1 MGNQGMTNWK
11 FSMFFVIALTLVAG
25 LFADTALAG
34 NGDGTMIRS
43 LTIPTD
49 AVLIPDE
56 EIVKAGTI
64 DVAATDNVDEGL
76 GLKFTYMADGAD
88 GASPIDMNGG
98 TVRLKIHP
106 DWKIGIDNIES
117 VSDGTTGT
125 TTLLYLRGAKL
136 TDVAEDAVGE
146 VAAAAAPSMIRGPAL
161 KSDRNNRRI
170 KLDLDADGNVTYI
183 NVELDGFDW
192 GIDRATGRKLTI
204 TLARVT
210 VPIPVAL
217 SRSGRPVKTYEFT
230 AYSGAPGSTP
240 RKLKPDNDV
249 NTDTHP
255 IVEVGNIDS
264 DNAIEV
270 SVSPAKAYVGDEA
283 SGKNAFKV
291 TIKALGPIYD
301 VDTAEDGF
309 AETADTNYNV
319 QIVVSGLDT
328 GFSLLPK
335 PAANETATEGAP
347 TTIRGNSG
355 YVSLKYSNGVAFVN
369 SSHRTVLGGEDGI
382 STDGTVTIN
391 IKRMD
396 KDDTIILS
404 YDDVWF
410 DEAVA
415 APVADV
421 AGDGLVQ
428 VTVNS
433 DGSFSAAIG
442 KGEVA
447 VKPGSGTIKFEDPVA
462 QINTRE
468 DITITY
474 TAATSIAN
482 AYLVVQI
489 PETPASAFK
498 MPNAQ
503 AKDDTDFIPLTL
515 TFGSQYP
522 DVSTLADDS
531 STDDIDES
539 IHPNGATAGSRYG
552 RIDKSSGSVVTRL
565 FDSDSGG
572 DTAYDTVVWGPLS
585 LASGKTFV
593 GRIRN
598 VRITDE
604 VDEYPWDADLVIPP
618 TGSLSDPVVLSDFE
632 RDGTTNL
639 PDAAGPAGELFV
651 VQAGANPV
659 DPDVTFEITE
669 ATALPLSTA
678 GSDDDIRN
686 AGLGGF
692 SFYDAAG
699 RYRLKFTFTAKR
711 TPLKQGK
718 VSFALPTGW
727 SPPTK
732 TAGTEGYIKI
742 DGPGTLDDPSGQRI
756 SISELDLDIDASTSV
771 IYGAVNIPA
780 DARDDDMVG
789 AVVHHV
795 AGEVTIESEFDVD
808 GDGSIRKY
816 ASNEI
821 GLTVGNVAAGSGTAT
836 MRDDTVEAGSIVSP
850 TVVYEAQGTMDGGQV
865 ALQMPPDWG
874 DLQNENDTKD
884 NYVQVTSSGGTL
896 GDWATSGDTVEVI
909 LADFDK
915 GDTVRFALKNVVAQ
929 PSNIGVTNFTIYSA
943 GEAGDSLEAVVGE
956 EPPDGA
962 YTNAGEDLSKL
973 LGRVYQTDCLD
984 DPTGTPNVRED
995 YNGYLRIA
1003 VTGGGD
1009 GGGEVAVEIV
1019 DSEHSGIYIVIN
1031 DDGEEEEQDIHQL
1044 HAGDADKRAN
1054 LLFTYTPIE
1063 TIIDG
1068 ELKFTVPS
1076 GWADPQTSSP
1086 SRAGFTV
1093 VSSGGTTLPPDASG
1107 DSVTVSIPLIN
1118 RNDTIVI
1125 DYGAESGGVTP
1136 PTSVGPETFTFA
1148 VQGSET
1154 GKLKELPSSRQPVV
1168 DIRPQATGK
1177 GTATVEASGKLYAG
1191 SAENSVTITYT
1202 SAGQVVDGDLRIT
1215 VPENWSLAQ
1224 DDHFASISGGT
1235 PTYGG
1240 DLTDAQ
1246 RADDDP
1252 VDNDID
1258 DDAVGTRQLIV
1269 RGIDLRAGG
1278 SYSVTY
1284 EDVTVQATAL
1294 PDVEFK
1300 IEFRGN
1306 SGPGV
1311 DFGETAV
1318 LFPEGED
1325 KAQLVDVLDVEPG
1338 SGTVEVRGPAV
1349 VTVGL
1354 TAYEITIIYTADAQ
1368 ISAEKAIAVQIPIGW
1383 SDPIDDDAAMDDD
1396 GNYNEG
1402 TYTVV
1407 HKNADGTSFT
1417 DRYGDPTDGMVEK
1430 ADVADR
1436 MLMASVTGD
1445 GVAAG
1450 ETVIFTFQN
1459 ATAPADAGPSTF
1471 QVYYDEAKVESDDD
1485 VVLVQSGEGAA
1496 MLALSSEEGTFI
1508 IDDGGSLTV
1517 TVMLQADDGSAATR
1531 AVDTVIALES
1541 SSDNGSFDPATV
1553 TIAAGETMGTSDYS
1567 DGSVGSVEI
1576 TASTD
1581 ATDVAA
1587 ADALTITANTEMPML
1602 ESVDFSPKVAKDL
1615 TTITV
1620 TAVGTAFQN
1629 PTFMIEDINFSGISM
1644 EEDAGDGTY
1653 TGSHRL
1659 ARGSTEGM
1667 HSVTVTINGV
1677 SLAADDM
1684 LTVDNTMPSVTVT
1697 APAAGIT
1704 VINGQEITI
1713 TATVTDATDVTVTA
1727 DVSMLDS
1734 EAEADSVMLTDGTG
1748 MHTIDMNNSN
1758 LNDEYTI
1765 TVTATDAAG
1774 NVGVGMVTVMLDNT
1788 RSFTSMIPSGLSM
1801 FHVPLDVD
1809 GMDTIGD
1816 LKAALGDDVISA
1828 IPYHGGKWEPDSDDV
1843 EITADLG
1850 MFLVTKGA
1858 IEHEFVG
1865 HPWGGGSA
1873 MISVTAGANNLI
1885 GVPVADPNVT
1895 MISDIIGL
1903 FPADVVQTIVTAS
1916 GDGEYP
1922 QISGADDPDDA
1933 EVKGDAAYLVIAAS
1947 DGSAM
1952 VSGAGWSTGGMA
1964 SAAPIALSGYQ
1975 LDTQTPLI
1983 SVYGSVVDEITGLAR
1998 EGFRAKV
2005 KNLSTKA
2012 ALSEITSVE
2021 AADGYSITFVDLT
2034 DAHAARVGDVLEISA
2049 DSPDPLVGVKP
2060 VRHIVTVDDV
2070 KNSRIELES
2079 LIAYEIPAETE
2090 LLRNYPNPFNPET
2103 WIPYRLAE
2111 DADVS
2116 LTIYDTNGATVRSI
2130 DIGHQIAAV
2139 YDTRA
2144 KAIYWDGRNRF
2155 GEQVA
2160 SGLYFYH
2167 LSAGDFSGTRRMVIL
2182 K

>member
-1 MGNQGMTNWK
+1 MP
-11 FSMFFVIALTLVAG
+11 SALM
-25 LFADTALAG
+25 
-34 NGDGTMIRS
+34 MIR
-43 LTIPTD
+43 
-49 AVLIPDE
+49 
-56 EIVKAGTI
+56 
-64 DVAATDNVDEGL
+64 
-76 GLKFTYMADGAD
+76 
-88 GASPIDMNGG
+88 
-98 TVRLKIHP
+98 
-106 DWKIGIDNIES
+106 
-117 VSDGTTGT
+117 
-125 TTLLYLRGAKL
+125 
-136 TDVAEDAVGE
+136 
-146 VAAAAAPSMIRGPAL
+146 
-161 KSDRNNRRI
+161 
-170 KLDLDADGNVTYI
+170 
-183 NVELDGFDW
+183 
-192 GIDRATGRKLTI
+192 
-204 TLARVT
+204 
-210 VPIPVAL
+210 
-217 SRSGRPVKTYEFT
+217 
-230 AYSGAPGSTP
+230 
-240 RKLKPDNDV
+240 
-249 NTDTHP
+249 
-255 IVEVGNIDS
+255 
-264 DNAIEV
+264 
-270 SVSPAKAYVGDEA
+270 
-283 SGKNAFKV
+283 
-291 TIKALGPIYD
+291 
-301 VDTAEDGF
+301 
-309 AETADTNYNV
+309 
-319 QIVVSGLDT
+319 
-328 GFSLLPK
+328 
-335 PAANETATEGAP
+335 
-347 TTIRGNSG
+347 
-355 YVSLKYSNGVAFVN
+355 
-369 SSHRTVLGGEDGI
+369 
-382 STDGTVTIN
+382 
-391 IKRMD
+391 
-396 KDDTIILS
+396 
-404 YDDVWF
+404 
-410 DEAVA
+410 
-415 APVADV
+415 
-421 AGDGLVQ
+421 
-428 VTVNS
+428 
-433 DGSFSAAIG
+433 
-442 KGEVA
+442 
-447 VKPGSGTIKFEDPVA
+447 
-462 QINTRE
+462 
-468 DITITY
+468 
-474 TAATSIAN
+474 
-482 AYLVVQI
+482 
-489 PETPASAFK
+489 
-498 MPNAQ
+498 
-503 AKDDTDFIPLTL
+503 
-515 TFGSQYP
+515 
-522 DVSTLADDS
+522 
-531 STDDIDES
+531 
-539 IHPNGATAGSRYG
+539 
-552 RIDKSSGSVVTRL
+552 
-565 FDSDSGG
+565 
-572 DTAYDTVVWGPLS
+572 
-585 LASGKTFV
+585 
-593 GRIRN
+593 
-598 VRITDE
+598 
-604 VDEYPWDADLVIPP
+604 
-618 TGSLSDPVVLSDFE
+618 
-632 RDGTTNL
+632 
-639 PDAAGPAGELFV
+639 
-651 VQAGANPV
+651 
-659 DPDVTFEITE
+659 
-669 ATALPLSTA
+669 
-678 GSDDDIRN
+678 
-686 AGLGGF
+686 
-692 SFYDAAG
+692 
-699 RYRLKFTFTAKR
+699 
-711 TPLKQGK
+711 
-718 VSFALPTGW
+718 
-727 SPPTK
+727 
-732 TAGTEGYIKI
+732 
-742 DGPGTLDDPSGQRI
+742 
-756 SISELDLDIDASTSV
+756 
-771 IYGAVNIPA
+771 
-780 DARDDDMVG
+780 
-789 AVVHHV
+789 
-795 AGEVTIESEFDVD
+795 
-808 GDGSIRKY
+808 
-816 ASNEI
+816 
-821 GLTVGNVAAGSGTAT
+821 
-836 MRDDTVEAGSIVSP
+836 
-850 TVVYEAQGTMDGGQV
+850 
-865 ALQMPPDWG
+865 
-874 DLQNENDTKD
+874 
-884 NYVQVTSSGGTL
+884 
-896 GDWATSGDTVEVI
+896 
-909 LADFDK
+909 
-915 GDTVRFALKNVVAQ
+915 
-929 PSNIGVTNFTIYSA
+929 
-943 GEAGDSLEAVVGE
+943 
-956 EPPDGA
+956 
-962 YTNAGEDLSKL
+962 
-973 LGRVYQTDCLD
+973 
-984 DPTGTPNVRED
+984 
-995 YNGYLRIA
+995 
-1003 VTGGGD
+1003 
-1009 GGGEVAVEIV
+1009 
-1019 DSEHSGIYIVIN
+1019 
-1031 DDGEEEEQDIHQL
+1031 
-1044 HAGDADKRAN
+1044 
-1054 LLFTYTPIE
+1054 
-1063 TIIDG
+1063 
-1068 ELKFTVPS
+1068 
-1076 GWADPQTSSP
+1076 
-1086 SRAGFTV
+1086 
-1093 VSSGGTTLPPDASG
+1093 
-1107 DSVTVSIPLIN
+1107 
-1118 RNDTIVI
+1118 
-1125 DYGAESGGVTP
+1125 
-1136 PTSVGPETFTFA
+1136 
-1148 VQGSET
+1148 
-1154 GKLKELPSSRQPVV
+1154 
-1168 DIRPQATGK
+1168 
-1177 GTATVEASGKLYAG
+1177 
-1191 SAENSVTITYT
+1191 
-1202 SAGQVVDGDLRIT
+1202 
-1215 VPENWSLAQ
+1215 
-1224 DDHFASISGGT
+1224 
-1235 PTYGG
+1235 
-1240 DLTDAQ
+1240 
-1246 RADDDP
+1246 
-1252 VDNDID
+1252 DNDIA

-1278 SYSVTY
+1278 TYSVTY
-1284 EDVTVQATAL
+1284 EDVTVQATATVV
-1294 PDVEFK
+1294 DVPVPFT

-1306 SGPGV
+1306 SGPGIAFGPVGVPV
-1311 DFGETAV
+1311 DESGAAI
-1318 LFPEGED
+1318 D
-1325 KAQLVDVLDVEPG
+1325 ADAQKVDVLDVEPG

-1354 TAYEITIIYTADAQ
+1354 TAYDITIIYTADAQ
-1368 ISAEKAIAVQIPIGW
+1368 ISAEKAIAVQIPEGW
-1383 SDPIDDDAAMDDD
+1383 SDPIDDEQAMDDD

-1407 HKNADGTSFT
+1407 HKMADGTSFT

-1459 ATAPADAGPSTF
+1459 ATASADAGPSTF
-1471 QVYYDEAKVESDDD
+1471 QVYYDGAKVESDDD

-1496 MLALSSEEGTFI
+1496 MLALSSEEDTFI
-1508 IDDGGSLTV
+1508 IDEGGSLTV

-1581 ATDVAA
+1581 ATDVAD

-1615 TTITV
+1615 ATVTV
-1620 TAVGTAFQN
+1620 TATGTAFQN

-1644 EEDAGDGTY
+1644 TEDAGDGTY

-1684 LTVDNTMPSVTVT
+1684 LTVDNTMPSVEVT
-1697 APAAGIT
+1697 APAAGMT
-1704 VINGQEITI
+1704 VVNGEMITI
-1713 TATVTDATDVTVTA
+1713 TATVTDASDVTVTA

-1765 TVTATDAAG
+1765 TVMATDAAG

-1801 FHVPLDVD
+1801 FHVPLMVE

-1903 FPADVVQTIVTAS
+1903 FPADVVQAIVTAS

-2116 LTIYDTNGATVRSI
+2116 LTIYDAYGATVRSI